1 MRSLMVRFVRSR
13 RQSRRSIALVL
24 VLGLALS
31 SCGLNSRG
39 PWVDEFGRRLQGTE
53 MIEFDGFAAC
63 DQERVVFIR
72 FFSDQYAKDPQGRLG
87 ELRSGSG
94 EELTFSV
101 LASLPEG
108 LIATGFTHA
117 GREVFVGDDRADYLY
132 VRLPNGEVERWPR
145 AEVDCDRE

>member
-13 RQSRRSIALVL
+13 RQFRRSITLVL

-39 PWVDEFGRRLQGTE
+39 PWVDESGRRLQGTE

-94 EELTFSV
+94 EV
-101 LASLPEG
+101 PARPRHPG
-108 LIATGFTHA
+108 RQPGVWCDAA
-117 GREVFVGDDRADYLY
+117 GSAFET
-132 VRLPNGEVERWPR
+132 
-145 AEVDCDRE
+145 